1 MDTSFA
7 LGVCFVL
14 REREINKRDFFL
26 FFTAGQLDPPGRGD
40 SR

>member
-1 MDTSFA
+1 M
-7 LGVCFVL
+7 L

-26 FFTAGQLDPPGRGD
+26 FFFTGQLDPPGRGD